1 MNIYKIQQ
9 NLLAIFDELEENGGE
24 LTEELEQELA
34 LTQQDFKEKCKSYA
48 DVIKMTKADIAAI
61 DEETKRLAALKKT
74 KNNLIENLSKI
85 MIEAIEMFGDT
96 TNKGGKF
103 VDYGTGKLSIRNSQ
117 KVELDENK
125 AKCMASEYAKCI
137 EFENMLGNASNR
149 ENITHEEI
157 IQRCKEHKNTNLD
170 VIVDEPYNVTRDDI
184 DYSSFDI
191 SIVAGMEDMLCCE
204 GYNAIKNLAD
214 VFGVSINITPK
225 INKDRI
231 KQAINSDEDI
241 SIGKIVP
248 NQTLTI
254 K

>member
-1 MNIYKIQQ
+1 MNIYQIQQ

-74 KNNLIENLSKI
+74 KNNLIERLSKI

-103 VDYGTGKLSIRNSQ
+103 VDYGTGKLSIRNSK
-117 KVELDENK
+117 KVEVNDDKAEAITDEFGKIMYIESMLAGASTRESITYEDIIKHCESHMIIEDDGDVLSPQDVTKDDIENTTVEISFKEKLKNLMSGDGYDALKNLLVFHQGVFFTPKVDKTTLKLNLSGDNNISMAKIVENK
-125 AKCMASEYAKCI
+125 S
-137 EFENMLGNASNR
+137 
-149 ENITHEEI
+149 
-157 IQRCKEHKNTNLD
+157 
-170 VIVDEPYNVTRDDI
+170 
-184 DYSSFDI
+184 
-191 SIVAGMEDMLCCE
+191 
-204 GYNAIKNLAD
+204 
-214 VFGVSINITPK
+214 
-225 INKDRI
+225 
-231 KQAINSDEDI
+231 
-241 SIGKIVP
+241 
-248 NQTLTI
+248 LTI